1 MSVGRHSARTWRK
14 RVPLII
20 GIVILVLG
28 VLTAGS
34 AYAAYRYEESKSDR
48 VLPGVQ
54 VAGTDIGN
62 MTREQATTT
71 VGDVTQKWLSQKL
84 TMTAGGERWVSTPAD
99 LGMTASVGS
108 AVDGALAVSDSYS
121 WVSRAYHRISDTPV
135 EASFTVDY
143 TFNKLVSEKF
153 VKKVA
158 GSVFREPVDA
168 AIMIG
173 KDGGLVF
180 RRSKPG
186 SELDAAQAVRD
197 IRLALNQHLGTAELP
212 LKRVPPGVPNK
223 DLGKTIVVSIS
234 KNMLYLYDGFKIEKS
249 YPVATA
255 APGYETP
262 LGSWHV
268 INKVENPTWINPAPN
283 GWGAGEPAQILP
295 GPGNPLGTRALY
307 LDAPGIRIHG
317 TPDSS
322 SIGSY
327 ASHGCIR
334 MFISDSEDLYPR
346 VPMGIPALIIR

>member
-1 MSVGRHSARTWRK
+1 M
-14 RVPLII
+14 I
-20 GIVILVLG
+20 GIVILILG
-28 VLTAGS
+28 ILTAGS

-48 VLPGVQ
+48 VLPGIRVE
-54 VAGTDIGN
+54 GIEIGN
-62 MTREQATTT
+62 MTREEAVQA
-71 VGDVTQKWLSQKL
+71 VGSVTRGLLSQEL
-84 TMTAGGERWVSTPAD
+84 TMTAGDERWVSTPAD
-99 LGMTASVGS
+99 LGMTAGVDP
-108 AVDGALAVSDSYS
+108 AVDEALAVSDSYS
-121 WVSRAYHRISDTPV
+121 WIARAYHRISNAPV
-135 EASFTVDY
+135 EASFAVDY
-143 TFNKLVSEKF
+143 TFNKPVSEKF

-158 GSVFREPVDA
+158 SSVFREPVDA

-173 KDGGLVF
+173 KDGALVF

-186 SELDAAQAVRD
+186 AELDAAQAVRD
-197 IRLALNQHLGTAELP
+197 IRLALNQHSGRAELP
-212 LKRVPPGVPNK
+212 LKRVPPKVPNK
-223 DLGKTIVVSIS
+223 ELGKTLVVSIS
-234 KNMLYLYDGFKIEKS
+234 KNMLYLYDGFKVEKS

-268 INKVENPTWINPAPN
+268 IDKAENPTWINPAPN

-322 SIGSY
+322 SIGTY

-334 MFISDSEDLYPR
+334 MLISDSEDLYPR
-346 VPMGIPALIIR
+346 VPMGTPALIIH